1 MLQFQSIG
9 PKPVQNTVDTGLPF
23 PVQVRCNVNR
33 FATKKEDFMKHA
45 TLALLGLATLLST
58 AACHKAAPVA
68 KKPADTTPVAS
79 APTPANQPPLTRRDN
94 TLAATPTAQTPR
106 TDRLTPAERARLNE
120 ILARLNDALFDYDKA
135 TIREDAST
143 VLKADVGVIRDILA
157 NYPNQKL
164 LIEGNA
170 DERGSEEYNL
180 ALGDRRARA
189 AQEFL
194 VSMGIPAAQL
204 SLVSYG
210 KERPICTDKT
220 EDCWQRNR
228 RAHVTAAP

>member
-1 MLQFQSIG
+1 
-9 PKPVQNTVDTGLPF
+9 
-23 PVQVRCNVNR
+23 
-33 FATKKEDFMKHA
+33 MKHA

-68 KKPADTTPVAS
+68 QKPKDTTPVAS
-79 APTPANQPPLTRRDN
+79 APAQTAARTPQSRPGAS
-94 TLAATPTAQTPR
+94 TPTQTTPTR
-106 TDRLTPAERARLNE
+106 TPGAVMTPQERATLNE
-120 ILARLNDALFDYDKA
+120 KLARLNDALFDYDKSV
-135 TIREDAST
+135 IRDDAST

-194 VSMGIPAAQL
+194 VSMGIPAPQL

-210 KERPICTDKT
+210 KERPICTDNT
-220 EDCWQRNR
+220 ENCWQRNR

>member
-1 MLQFQSIG
+1 
-9 PKPVQNTVDTGLPF
+9 
-23 PVQVRCNVNR
+23 
-33 FATKKEDFMKHA
+33 MKHA

-68 KKPADTTPVAS
+68 KKPADTTPVAQQPAQAAQNRQPQQRNNGSTPSQS
-79 APTPANQPPLTRRDN
+79 AS
-94 TLAATPTAQTPR
+94 TPR
-106 TDRLTPAERARLNE
+106 GGTLTPQERATLNE
-120 ILARLNDALFDYDKA
+120 KLAHLNDALFDYDKS
-135 TIREDAST
+135 TIRDDAST

>member
-1 MLQFQSIG
+1 
-9 PKPVQNTVDTGLPF
+9 
-23 PVQVRCNVNR
+23 
-33 FATKKEDFMKHA
+33 MKNA

-58 AACHKAAPVA
+58 AACHKAKPVA
-68 KKPADTTPVAS
+68 AKPADTTPVAS
-79 APTPANQPPLTRRDN
+79 APAPAQAQPLQQRQIASTPAE
-94 TLAATPTAQTPR
+94 TPQTPGPGAH
-106 TDRLTPAERARLNE
+106 LTPAERIRLNE

-135 TIREDAST
+135 TIRDDAST

-164 LIEGNA
+164 LVEGNA

-194 VSMGIPAAQL
+194 VSMGIPSAQL

>member
-1 MLQFQSIG
+1 
-9 PKPVQNTVDTGLPF
+9 
-23 PVQVRCNVNR
+23 
-33 FATKKEDFMKHA
+33 MKHA
-45 TLALLGLATLLST
+45 PLALLGLALFST
-58 AACHKAAPVA
+58 AACHKAKPVA
-68 KKPADTTPVAS
+68 QKPADTTPVAS
-79 APTPANQPPLTRRDN
+79 AP
-94 TLAATPTAQTPR
+94 AQTPSR
-106 TDRLTPAERARLNE
+106 TPQSRPSSSTPTQTGSTRTPGATMTPQERATLNE
-120 ILARLNDALFDYDKA
+120 KLARLNDALFDYDKS
-135 TIREDAST
+135 TIRDDAST

-164 LIEGNA
+164 LVEGNA

-194 VSMGIPAAQL
+194 VQMGIPAAQL

>member
-1 MLQFQSIG
+1 
-9 PKPVQNTVDTGLPF
+9 
-23 PVQVRCNVNR
+23 
-33 FATKKEDFMKHA
+33 MKQA
-45 TLALLGLATLLST
+45 SLALLGLATLLST

-68 KKPADTTPVAS
+68 AKPADTTPVAS
-79 APTPANQPPLTRRDN
+79 TPAPPPSQPLQQRAVN
-94 TLAATPTAQTPR
+94 TPPPAAAPAPRGAVMTPQ
-106 TDRLTPAERARLNE
+106 ERATLNE
-120 ILARLNDALFDYDKA
+120 KLAHLNDALFDYDKA
-135 TIREDAST
+135 TIRDDAST

-164 LIEGNA
+164 LVEGNA

-189 AQEFL
+189 TQEFL

>member
-1 MLQFQSIG
+1 M
-9 PKPVQNTVDTGLPF
+9 KN
-23 PVQVRCNVNR
+23 
-33 FATKKEDFMKHA
+33 ATI
-45 TLALLGLATLLST
+45 ALLGLATLLST
-58 AACHKAAPVA
+58 AACHKTAPVA
-68 KKPADTTPVAS
+68 QKPKDTTPVAS
-79 APTPANQPPLTRRDN
+79 SAPTGTAAPLQQRQSAPPPPAQ
-94 TLAATPTAQTPR
+94 TAQAPR
-106 TDRLTPAERARLNE
+106 GERLTPEERATLNE
-120 ILARLNDALFDYDKA
+120 KLAHLNDALFDYDKA
-135 TIREDAST
+135 TIRADAST
-143 VLKADVGVIRDILA
+143 VLKADVAVIRDILA

-164 LIEGNA
+164 LVEGNA

-194 VSMGIPAAQL
+194 VQMGIPAAQL

-210 KERPICTDKT
+210 KERPVCTDKS

>member
-1 MLQFQSIG
+1 
-9 PKPVQNTVDTGLPF
+9 
-23 PVQVRCNVNR
+23 
-33 FATKKEDFMKHA
+33 MKHA
-45 TLALLGLATLLST
+45 TLALLGLATLLTT

-68 KKPADTTPVAS
+68 QKPKDTTPVAS
-79 APTPANQPPLTRRDN
+79 APAQTAARTPQSRPSSS
-94 TLAATPTAQTPR
+94 TPTQTTPTR
-106 TDRLTPAERARLNE
+106 TPGAVMTPQERATLNE
-120 ILARLNDALFDYDKA
+120 KLARLNDALFDYDKSV
-135 TIREDAST
+135 IRDDAST

-164 LIEGNA
+164 LVEGNA

-194 VSMGIPAAQL
+194 VQMGIPAAQL

>member
-1 MLQFQSIG
+1 
-9 PKPVQNTVDTGLPF
+9 
-23 PVQVRCNVNR
+23 
-33 FATKKEDFMKHA
+33 MKRA

-68 KKPADTTPVAS
+68 QKPKDTTPVAS
-79 APTPANQPPLTRRDN
+79 APAQTASRAPESRPSSS
-94 TLAATPTAQTPR
+94 TPTQTASTPR
-106 TDRLTPAERARLNE
+106 GEHMTPQERATLNE
-120 ILARLNDALFDYDKA
+120 KLARLNDALFDYDKSV
-135 TIREDAST
+135 IRDDAST

-194 VSMGIPAAQL
+194 VQMGIPAAQL

-210 KERPICTDKT
+210 KERPICTDNT

>member
-1 MLQFQSIG
+1 
-9 PKPVQNTVDTGLPF
+9 
-23 PVQVRCNVNR
+23 
-33 FATKKEDFMKHA
+33 MKHA

-58 AACHKAAPVA
+58 AACHKTAPVA
-68 KKPADTTPVAS
+68 QKPKDTTPVAS
-79 APTPANQPPLTRRDN
+79 SAPQNS
-94 TLAATPTAQTPR
+94 ATPLQNRPSTTARTPNAPQTPR
-106 TDRLTPAERARLNE
+106 GSQMTPQERTTLNE
-120 ILARLNDALFDYDKA
+120 RLARLNDALFDYDKSV
-135 TIREDAST
+135 IRDDAST

-194 VSMGIPAAQL
+194 VQMGIPAAQL

>member
-1 MLQFQSIG
+1 
-9 PKPVQNTVDTGLPF
+9 
-23 PVQVRCNVNR
+23 
-33 FATKKEDFMKHA
+33 MKHA
-45 TLALLGLATLLST
+45 TLALMGLATLLST

-68 KKPADTTPVAS
+68 QKPKDTTPVAS
-79 APTPANQPPLTRRDN
+79 APAPAQAAPLQQRASTPAPTQTAPAPRGPNM
-94 TLAATPTAQTPR
+94 TPQ
-106 TDRLTPAERARLNE
+106 ERATLNE
-120 ILARLNDALFDYDKA
+120 RLARLNDALFDYDKSV
-135 TIREDAST
+135 IRDDAST

-194 VSMGIPAAQL
+194 VQMGIPAAQL

>member
-1 MLQFQSIG
+1 
-9 PKPVQNTVDTGLPF
+9 
-23 PVQVRCNVNR
+23 
-33 FATKKEDFMKHA
+33 MKQG
-45 TLALLGLATLLST
+45 TLALLGLAILLST
-58 AACHKAAPVA
+58 AACHKKTPVA
-68 KKPADTTPVAS
+68 AKPADTTPVAS
-79 APTPANQPPLTRRDN
+79 APAPATTQPAQRRQTPAATRGD
-94 TLAATPTAQTPR
+94 TPQTAGPGAK
-106 TDRLTPAERARLNE
+106 LTPQERIRLNE

-135 TIREDAST
+135 TIRDDAST

-157 NYPNQKL
+157 NYPSQKL

-194 VSMGIPAAQL
+194 VQMGIPSPQL
-204 SLVSYG
+204 ALVSYG

-220 EDCWQRNR
+220 EDCWQKNR
-228 RAHVTAAP
+228 RVHVTAAP

>member
-1 MLQFQSIG
+1 MKQ
-9 PKPVQNTVDTGLPF
+9 
-23 PVQVRCNVNR
+23 
-33 FATKKEDFMKHA
+33 ATF
-45 TLALLGLATLLST
+45 ALLGLATLLST
-58 AACHKAAPVA
+58 AACHHAKVAAA
-68 KKPADTTPVAS
+68 KPADTTPVAS
-79 APTPANQPPLTRRDN
+79 APAPEPASRPLQQRDTPPPIRE
-94 TLAATPTAQTPR
+94 AAQTPGPGAK
-106 TDRLTPAERARLNE
+106 LTPQERIRLND
-120 ILARLNDALFDYDKA
+120 ILNRLNDALFDYDKA
-135 TIREDAST
+135 TIRDDAST

-157 NYPNQKL
+157 NYPSQKL

-194 VSMGIPAAQL
+194 VQMGIPSPQL

-220 EDCWQRNR
+220 EDCWQKNR
-228 RAHVTAAP
+228 RVHVTAAP

>member
-1 MLQFQSIG
+1 
-9 PKPVQNTVDTGLPF
+9 
-23 PVQVRCNVNR
+23 
-33 FATKKEDFMKHA
+33 MKQG

-58 AACHKAAPVA
+58 AACHKTAPVA
-68 KKPADTTPVAS
+68 AKPADTTPVAS
-79 APTPANQPPLTRRDN
+79 APAPAQAAPLQQRPTPAPAPQQTATAPPS
-94 TLAATPTAQTPR
+94 Q
-106 TDRLTPAERARLNE
+106 LTPAERVRLNE

-135 TIREDAST
+135 TIRDDAST

-157 NYPNQKL
+157 NYPSQKL

-194 VSMGIPAAQL
+194 TQMGIPASQL
-204 SLVSYG
+204 ALVSYG

-228 RAHVTAAP
+228 RVHVTAAP

>member
-1 MLQFQSIG
+1 
-9 PKPVQNTVDTGLPF
+9 
-23 PVQVRCNVNR
+23 
-33 FATKKEDFMKHA
+33 MKNA
-45 TLALLGLATLLST
+45 SLALLGLATFLST
-58 AACHKAAPVA
+58 AACHKNHPVA
-68 KKPADTTPVAS
+68 SKPADTTPVAS
-79 APTPANQPPLTRRDN
+79 APADRQAPPLQQR
-94 TLAATPTAQTPR
+94 ATEAPPREAPQTPR
-106 TDRLTPAERARLNE
+106 AGATLTPQERATLNE
-120 ILARLNDALFDYDKA
+120 KLAHLNDALFDYDKS
-135 TIREDAST
+135 TIRDDAST

-164 LIEGNA
+164 LIEGNS

-194 VSMGIPAAQL
+194 VQMGIPAAQL

-210 KERPICTDKT
+210 KERPVCTDKT

>member
-1 MLQFQSIG
+1 
-9 PKPVQNTVDTGLPF
+9 
-23 PVQVRCNVNR
+23 
-33 FATKKEDFMKHA
+33 MKHA

-58 AACHKAAPVA
+58 AACHKPAPVA
-68 KKPADTTPVAS
+68 QKPKDTTPVAS
-79 APTPANQPPLTRRDN
+79 APAQTAAAPMQRRETDS
-94 TLAATPTAQTPR
+94 TPTAS
-106 TDRLTPAERARLNE
+106 TPAPRGERMTPQERATLNE
-120 ILARLNDALFDYDKA
+120 KLARLNDALFDYDKSV
-135 TIREDAST
+135 IRDDAST

-194 VSMGIPAAQL
+194 VQMGIPAAQL

-210 KERPICTDKT
+210 KDRPICTDNT